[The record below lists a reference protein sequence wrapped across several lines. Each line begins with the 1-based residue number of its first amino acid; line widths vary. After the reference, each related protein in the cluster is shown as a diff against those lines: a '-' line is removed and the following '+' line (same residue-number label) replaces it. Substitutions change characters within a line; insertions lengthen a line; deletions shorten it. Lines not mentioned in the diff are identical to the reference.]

1 MAWAWSR
8 IAGHE
13 NEQGCILLQN
23 PKGYG
28 HERHKG
34 TDSRRT
40 GQATWQD
47 SRERLN
53 SLTVSPAGQG

>member
-1 MAWAWSR
+1 M
-8 IAGHE
+8 
-13 NEQGCILLQN
+13 LQN
-23 PKGYG
+23 SQEHG

-40 GQATWQD
+40 GQVVGQD